1 MPQSRQS
8 LINLEA
14 TPYYHCI
21 SHCVRRAFLCGTD
34 DRTGESYEHRR
45 KWVEE
50 RLLELSHS
58 FAVKVCAY
66 AVMSNHTHV
75 VLFVDQETANSWD
88 LKAIVEH
95 WHGVFAGISLSQRY
109 LRGETLCEAEEIK
122 LREIAETWR
131 ERLMSISWFM
141 RCLNETIARM
151 ANEEDG
157 CTGRFWEGRFKS
169 QALLDEA
176 ALAACLAYVDLNPIR
191 AGMAETP
198 EQSDHTSIQQRIRT
212 LEKAAQDPQSISFQP
227 PELLPF
233 VGNPRKDMP
242 KGLPFVFKDYLE
254 LVDWTGRILR
264 DDKRGAIPDTLPP
277 VLKRLQIEPQAWI
290 TLNRE
295 FESRFRY
302 LAGNPTAAAE
312 ACAQL
317 GRQWAWDT
325 THCRELFSP

>member
-1 MPQSRQS
+1 M
-8 LINLEA
+8 
-14 TPYYHCI
+14 
-21 SHCVRRAFLCGTD
+21 
-34 DRTGESYEHRR
+34 
-45 KWVEE
+45 EE

-58 FAVKVCAY
+58 YAIEVCAY

-75 VLFVDQETANSWD
+75 VLFVDQEAANSWD
-88 LKAIVEH
+88 LKEIIEH
-95 WHGVFAGISLSQRY
+95 WHGVFSGIPLSQRY
-109 LRGETLCEAEEIK
+109 LRGETLCEAEEKK
-122 LREIAETWR
+122 LRKIAETWR

-141 RCLNETIARM
+141 RCLNEPIARM

-176 ALAACLAYVDLNPIR
+176 ALATCLAYVDLNPIR

-198 EQSDHTSIQQRIRT
+198 EQSDHTSIQKRIRT
-212 LEKAAQDPQSISFQP
+212 LEKAPQNPQSISSQP

-264 DDKRGAIPDTLPP
+264 DDKSGAIPDTLPP

-302 LAGNPTAAAE
+302 LVGNPTATKD

-317 GRQWAWDT
+317 GKQWAWDT
-325 THCRELFSP
+325 THCRALFSP